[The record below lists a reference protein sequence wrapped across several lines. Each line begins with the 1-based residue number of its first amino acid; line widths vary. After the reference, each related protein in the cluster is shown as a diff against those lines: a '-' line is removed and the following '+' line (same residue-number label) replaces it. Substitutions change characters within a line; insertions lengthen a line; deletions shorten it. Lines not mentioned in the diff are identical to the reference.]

1 MRPETPDDFRENSGM
16 KNHRWLLVGMLCAAV
31 VVAARGQTDADKD
44 KDKKAAGNNMRGVQ
58 LVERLLAARKE
69 YQLTLEELRKHYI
82 RTGDLTRARWAEDEL
97 LEYHRMLHQAYE
109 LGYDVPPPTLKGS
122 QNVPEAN
129 KLYRQA
135 MSFKDKGWG
144 TGYIDNQRRAEIL
157 FQKILTEYPQ
167 SDKIS
172 NTAFQ
177 LGELYES
184 KAFKQ
189 PARAAAYY
197 ERCFEWNDKT
207 HFDARIRAA
216 RMYDRQLNQHDKA
229 ATIYKDIVSH
239 ETNEAQIQEAQRRL
253 QELSS
258 RR

>member
-1 MRPETPDDFRENSGM
+1 MRPEAPDAIRESSGM
-16 KNHRWLLVGMLCAAV
+16 KNHRWLLVGLLCAALAV
-31 VVAARGQTDADKD
+31 VVRAQTTDADKD
-44 KDKKAAGNNMRGVQ
+44 KKSGGSKVSEAQ

-82 RTGDLTRARWAEDEL
+82 RTGDLTHARWAEDEL
-97 LEYHRMLHQAYE
+97 LEYHRMSHQAY
-109 LGYDVPPPTLKGS
+109 LLVYDVPPPTLKGS

-135 MSFKDKGWG
+135 MSYKDKGWG
-144 TGYIDNQRRAEIL
+144 TSYVDNQRRAEIL

-189 PARAAAYY
+189 PARSAAYY
-197 ERCFEWNDKT
+197 ERCFEWNPKT

-216 RMYDRQLNQHDKA
+216 RMYDRQLNQRDKA
-229 ATIYKDIVSH
+229 VTIYK
-239 ETNEAQIQEAQRRL
+239 
-253 QELSS
+253 
-258 RR
+258 

>member
-1 MRPETPDDFRENSGM
+1 M
-16 KNHRWLLVGMLCAAV
+16 KNHRWLLVAMLCAAL
-31 VVAARGQTDADKD
+31 VVAVRAQTDADKD
-44 KDKKAAGNNMRGVQ
+44 KKAAGSKVSEAQ

-82 RTGDLTRARWAEDEL
+82 RTGDLTHARWAEDEL
-97 LEYHRMLHQAYE
+97 LEYHRMSHQAY
-109 LGYDVPPPTLKGS
+109 LLVYDVPPPTLKGS

-135 MSFKDKGWG
+135 MSYKDKGWG
-144 TGYIDNQRRAEIL
+144 TSYVDNQRRAEIL

-167 SDKIS
+167 SEKIS

-197 ERCFEWNDKT
+197 ERCFEWNPKT

-216 RMYDRQLNQHDKA
+216 RMYDRQLNQRDKA
-229 ATIYKDIVSH
+229 AAIYKEIVSR
-239 ETNEAQIQEAQRRL
+239 ETNEAQIEEARKRL
-253 QELSS
+253 QELSA

>member
-1 MRPETPDDFRENSGM
+1 M
-16 KNHRWLLVGMLCAAV
+16 KKQRWLLLGVLCASLV
-31 VVAARGQTDADKD
+31 MAARGQNDADKA
-44 KDKKAAGNNMRGVQ
+44 KKATDSKMSEVQ

-69 YQLTLEELRKHYI
+69 YQLTLEELRKLYI

-97 LEYHRMLHQAYE
+97 LEYHRMTHQAY
-109 LGYDVPPPTLKGS
+109 LLVYDVPPPTLKGS

-135 MSFKDKGWG
+135 MSYKDKGWG
-144 TGYIDNQRRAEIL
+144 TTYTDNQRRAEIL
-157 FQKILTEYPQ
+157 FQKVLTEYPQ

-184 KAFKQ
+184 KAFRQ
-189 PARAAAYY
+189 TARSAAYY
-197 ERCFEWNDKT
+197 ERCFEWNPRT

-216 RMYDRQLNQHDKA
+216 RMYDRQLNQRDKA

-239 ETNEAQIQEAQRRL
+239 ETNEAQIEEARRRL

-258 RR
+258 SSRR

>member
-1 MRPETPDDFRENSGM
+1 M
-16 KNHRWLLVGMLCAAV
+16 KKHRWLLVGLLCAAV
-31 VVAARGQTDADKD
+31 ALAVHAQTDADKD
-44 KDKKAAGNNMRGVQ
+44 KKAAGSKVSEAQ

-82 RTGDLTRARWAEDEL
+82 RTGDLTHARWAEDEL
-97 LEYHRMLHQAYE
+97 MEYHRMTHQAF
-109 LGYDVPPPTLKGS
+109 LLVYDVPPPTLKGG

-144 TGYIDNQRRAEIL
+144 TAYIDNQRRAEIL

-184 KAFKQ
+184 KAFRQ
-189 PARAAAYY
+189 LPRAAAYY
-197 ERCFEWNDKT
+197 ERCFEWNPKT

-216 RMYDRQLNQHDKA
+216 RLYDRQLNQRDKA
-229 ATIYKDIVSH
+229 ASIYKEIVSH
-239 ETNEAQIQEAQRRL
+239 ETTETHIEEARRRL

-258 RR
+258 KR

>member
-1 MRPETPDDFRENSGM
+1 VT
-16 KNHRWLLVGMLCAAV
+16 NHRWLLAGVLSIAV
-31 VVAARGQTDADKD
+31 ALAVRAQTDADKD
-44 KDKKAAGNNMRGVQ
+44 KKAAGSKVGEAQ
-58 LVERLLAARKE
+58 IVERLLAARKE

-82 RTGDLTRARWAEDEL
+82 KTGDLTHARWAEDEL
-97 LEYHRMLHQAYE
+97 LEYHRMSHQAYL
-109 LGYDVPPPTLKGS
+109 LGYDVPPPTLKGN

-135 MSFKDKGWG
+135 MSYKDKGWG
-144 TGYIDNQRRAEIL
+144 TSYVDNQRRAEIL

-189 PARAAAYY
+189 QARAAAYY
-197 ERCFEWNDKT
+197 ERCFEWNPRT
-207 HFDARIRAA
+207 HFDARIRSA
-216 RMYDRQLNQHDKA
+216 RLYDRQLNQRDKA
-229 ATIYKDIVSH
+229 AAIYKDIVSH
-239 ETNEAQIQEAQRRL
+239 ETNEAQIEEARRRL
-253 QELSS
+253 QELSA